1 MAGFTDVLQARILI
15 VDDQDSN
22 VRLLELVLR
31 RGGYVA
37 VASTTDPLR
46 VVELHRQNCYDLIL
60 LDLQMPN
67 MNGFEVMEALKEVD
81 SEHKVA
87 VLILSGDPS
96 QMVRVLEAG
105 ASGFLSKP
113 CVLTEVLLRVQQ
125 LLEPAVSRTIEDTAP
140 VPAKGSSALSPL
152 RESRS

>member
-1 MAGFTDVLQARILI
+1 MPGSSDVLQAGILI

-22 VRLLELVLR
+22 VRLLEFALR
-31 RGGYVA
+31 RAGYVA

-46 VVELHRQNCYDLIL
+46 VTELHRQNRYTLIL

-67 MNGFEVMEALKEVD
+67 MNGFEVMEALKNLED
-81 SEHKVA
+81 EQRAA
-87 VLILSGDPS
+87 VLVLSGDPS

-113 CVLTEVLLRVQQ
+113 FVLTEVLQRVQQ
-125 LLEPAVSRTIEDTAP
+125 LLEQVVSRSIGETAS
-140 VPAKGSSALSPL
+140 VPATGSSALSLL
-152 RESRS
+152 REIR